1 MANAYLDNGRLSAKA
16 ARQDQKGAV
25 SSHFLLDNYASV
37 SSSQAVAT
45 LVRVPLCSAVSL
57 CNCDSLSACLLGAC
71 RLLVLLVLVDVGS
84 FCLGSALAR

>member
-1 MANAYLDNGRLSAKA
+1 MHIWIMDVC
-16 ARQDQKGAV
+16 RQRQPDTAIEELAVFEFV

-57 CNCDSLSACLLGAC
+57 CYCDSLSP
-71 RLLVLLVLVDVGS
+71 
-84 FCLGSALAR
+84 

>member
-16 ARQDQKGAV
+16 ARHGQKGAV

-37 SSSQAVAT
+37 SSSQAVVT

-57 CNCDSLSACLLGAC
+57 
-71 RLLVLLVLVDVGS
+71 
-84 FCLGSALAR
+84 